1 MEMQVPEA
9 DPVAVARMKYEDENR
24 TKPSMMHNFWGVF
37 SKSPDTIAAAK
48 SGSPSME
55 SMRPTLP
62 ASIPLPVGVAT
73 GVNDVGGQVLTGQTA
88 LDKKDDARLSAQQP
102 GGAGSPTPAAPPAA
116 EAAPAPPPSNRQA
129 PAAKKPKKEKKVKVK
144 N

>member
-1 MEMQVPEA
+1 
-9 DPVAVARMKYEDENR
+9 MKYEDENR
-24 TKPSMMHNFWGVF
+24 TKPGMMHNFWGVF

-48 SGSPSME
+48 SGTPSME

-73 GVNDVGGQVLTGQTA
+73 GVNDVGGQVLTGESA
-88 LDKKDDARLSAQQP
+88 LDKKDDARLSSQQP
-102 GGAGSPTPAAPPAA
+102 GGSGSP
-116 EAAPAPPPSNRQA
+116 APAPPPTNR
-129 PAAKKPKKEKKVKVK
+129 PALPAKKQKKEKKVKVK